1 MRRKLLINALLL
13 VSLVLTC
20 VTPGFSAT
28 INEKITITPLKTL
41 SPRMHERLSYAA
53 AKVLRLIA
61 SARGAIHKEDYD
73 TASKDLI
80 QAKALLKM
88 IESNLPTEKIKDHIW
103 VAKEHLDYESTEKV
117 KDDLVPIAYDLTE
130 LKSIIPIQQAQ
141 KYLKEAN
148 NGLTKGDKKAA
159 RKALNELEKSVVI
172 MEVDVPITSTRKHI
186 LAAESYLLQGEPGFA
201 DQELQKAENNVV
213 LLGAVGE
220 IKRSLWRAT
229 MDYTAGK
236 FKAAKRELDKAGREV
251 ERALKSSDKDTRDAA
266 RKLKG
271 DIQRLADKLKDK
283 M

>member
-1 MRRKLLINALLL
+1 MKKKLLINSLLL
-13 VSLVLTC
+13 VSLVLPC
-20 VTPGFSAT
+20 ATPGFSAVL
-28 INEKITITPLKTL
+28 NEKITVTPLKTL
-41 SPRMHERLSYAA
+41 SPQMHAKLSYAA

-73 TASKDLI
+73 KASKDLVK
-80 QAKALLKM
+80 AKVLLKM

-130 LKSIIPIQQAQ
+130 LKGIIPIKKAR
-141 KYLKEAN
+141 KYLKKAN

-159 RKALNELEKSVVI
+159 RKALSELEKSVII
-172 MEVDVPITSTRKHI
+172 MEVDVPISSTQRHI

-201 DQELQKAENNVV
+201 DQELQQAENSVV

-229 MDYTAGK
+229 MDYAAGRY
-236 FKAAKRELDKAGREV
+236 KAAKRELDKAGKEV
-251 ERALKSSDKDTRDAA
+251 EHALKSSDKDTRDAA
-266 RKLKG
+266 MKLKR

-283 M
+283 I